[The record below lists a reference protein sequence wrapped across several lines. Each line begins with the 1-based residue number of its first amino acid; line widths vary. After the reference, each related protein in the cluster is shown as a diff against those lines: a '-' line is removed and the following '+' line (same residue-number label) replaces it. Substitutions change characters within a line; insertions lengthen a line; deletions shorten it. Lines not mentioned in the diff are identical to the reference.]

1 MKRIWLMLAVCLLL
15 VNLLPTATTATPAS
29 FLLQAGTRWETVGCV
44 VDSGVVGPTA
54 LILGGVHGNEPAGAL
69 AAEQVCNFS
78 PLRGKLVVVPRVNP
92 LGLEKGVRLLSE
104 IGDLNRVYPPV
115 GAGSPAEQM
124 GEEIIGLMKLHKIGM
139 LLDLHEA
146 RTFHRIDRT
155 SLGQTLLFAD
165 NSISTALAMDT
176 VEAVNRKIN
185 DEIKKFSLVGHP
197 IRTSAAW
204 YAGKYLDIASFTV
217 ETSTRQPLEER
228 VEQQLMIVRELLT
241 AGGWLPR

>member
-1 MKRIWLMLAVCLLL
+1 M
-15 VNLLPTATTATPAS
+15 
-29 FLLQAGTRWETVGCV
+29 
-44 VDSGVVGPTA
+44 
-54 LILGGVHGNEPAGAL
+54 
-69 AAEQVCNFS
+69 
-78 PLRGKLVVVPRVNP
+78 
-92 LGLEKGVRLLSE
+92 EK
-104 IGDLNRVYPPV
+104 
-115 GAGSPAEQM
+115 
-124 GEEIIGLMKLHKIGM
+124 EIIGLMKLHKIGM